1 VTGRRSLYVNRQ
13 FTSHIPQLRRAES
26 DALLGQLDR
35 IDPWLVDHLAEYE
48 GKKLHDVARG
58 QLELPAGDG
67 AITQESMNDEHKPLL
82 KKIRKV
88 LKERVESVSVSA
100 RLVDSA
106 ACVVAGD
113 QHLAPQLRR
122 MLEASGQ
129 SVPDTKPILEINVS
143 HPLVQRLSAETD
155 EQRFADLAG
164 VVLDHALLAEGTP
177 LEDPAAYLR
186 RMNKLLLDLGMDG
199 RD

>member
-1 VTGRRSLYVNRQ
+1 
-13 FTSHIPQLRRAES
+13 
-26 DALLGQLDR
+26 
-35 IDPWLVDHLAEYE
+35 
-48 GKKLHDVARG
+48 
-58 QLELPAGDG
+58 
-67 AITQESMNDEHKPLL
+67 MNDEHKPLL